1 MSHYLFVCTSLFR
14 ETVIAGFE
22 TPSRKPLIPRMAM
35 ETPCGPQSGNASSRY
50 WALWTVREAWR

>member
-1 MSHYLFVCTSLFR
+1 MSHYVFVCTSLFR

-35 ETPCGPQSGNASSRY
+35 ETPCSPRAGAASSCC
-50 WALWTVREAWR
+50 WILWIVREAWS